1 MITKTW
7 KSKFQ
12 KDSSDSDERPF
23 FLVKVPTVID
33 NDELEEI
40 PANHHTDLLNK
51 GK

>member
-1 MITKTW
+1 MTKTR

-33 NDELEEI
+33 NEELEEI

-51 GK
+51 GR